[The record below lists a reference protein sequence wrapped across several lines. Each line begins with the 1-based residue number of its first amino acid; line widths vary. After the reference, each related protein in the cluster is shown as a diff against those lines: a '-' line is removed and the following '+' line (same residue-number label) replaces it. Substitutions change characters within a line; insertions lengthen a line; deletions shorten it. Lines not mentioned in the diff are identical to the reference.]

1 MIYFDNSATT
11 YPKPQNVIYAVNKAM
26 NNYSFNSGRGGYKE
40 SVDTSNMIFNT
51 REKVADLFNF
61 EPQNIAFTQNCT
73 VALNFAIKGLAKQ
86 GDHFIISNLEHNAVA
101 RPIYMLSKKGIITYD
116 IFEFSY
122 DEEETLKNIKKLI
135 KQNTKA
141 IVCMHASNVFGCVL
155 PIEKI
160 GKLAKENGLYF
171 IVDAAQSAGILNID
185 AKRDNID
192 ILCAPGHKGLY
203 APMGTG
209 FIALGDNVK
218 LDTLID
224 GGTGTL
230 SMQLLQPELMPEK
243 LESGTLNNIGICGL
257 GAGIDFVNNKG
268 VNNIYKHEN
277 SAVSFLYEQIKKND
291 NITLY
296 TPPFSDVFQAPIL
309 SFNFKDYPSEKTAS
323 LLSQKNIATRAGFH
337 CSKLA
342 HTSFNTDNR
351 GTVRLSPSI
360 FTSFAECEKIINTLK
375 KL

>member
-1 MIYFDNSATT
+1 M
-11 YPKPQNVIYAVNKAM
+11 
-26 NNYSFNSGRGGYKE
+26 
-40 SVDTSNMIFNT
+40 
-51 REKVADLFNF
+51 
-61 EPQNIAFTQNCT
+61 
-73 VALNFAIKGLAKQ
+73 AKQ

-171 IVDAAQSAGILNID
+171 IVDAAQSAGILDID

-209 FIALGDNVK
+209 FIVLGNNVK
-218 LDTLID
+218 LDTLIE

-230 SMQLLQPELMPEK
+230 SMQLLQPELMPER

-277 SAVSFLYEQIKKND
+277 LVVSFLYEQIKKND

-309 SFNFKDYPSEKTAS
+309 SFNFKDYSSEKTAS

-342 HTSFNTDNR
+342 HTSFNTGNR
-351 GTVRLSPSI
+351 GTVRLSPSV